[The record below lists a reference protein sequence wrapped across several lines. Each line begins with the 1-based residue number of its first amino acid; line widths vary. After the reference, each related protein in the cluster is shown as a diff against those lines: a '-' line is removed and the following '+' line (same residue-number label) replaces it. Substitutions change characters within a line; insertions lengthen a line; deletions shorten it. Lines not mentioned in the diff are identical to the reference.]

1 MVKTKEEIMEQLKT
15 HFAEATSDDVLTLLE
30 NVSDTLDAGKDT
42 ADWKKKYEDSEAEW
56 KKKLEDKDTEWRK
69 KYRER
74 FFSSEEGDKDK
85 PDPKGGKDET
95 KEEQEERAEQVT
107 FDDLFNEGKKGD

>member
-1 MVKTKEEIMEQLKT
+1 MVKTKDEIMEQLKT

-30 NVSDTLDAGKDT
+30 NVADTLDAGKDT

-74 FFSSEEGDKDK
+74 FFSSEDGDKDK
-85 PDPKGGKDET
+85 PDTKGKEDKDPDEQ
-95 KEEQEERAEQVT
+95 KEHAEQVT
-107 FDDLFNEGKKGD
+107 FDDLFAEGKKGD